1 MLHFQSLVLMM
12 TGGKLIE
19 KCIKCPLFAPEV
31 GVLVT
36 SDHHQDSHT
45 TPAVLATPGR
55 IGHSIDTRGSR
66 HNYFLMVS
74 KIDGSFRQERID
86 VSI

>member
-1 MLHFQSLVLMM
+1 MMM
-12 TGGKLIE
+12 TGEIDRDL
-19 KCIKCPLFAPEV
+19 KCIKCPLFAPRGPEV

-45 TPAVLATPGR
+45 TPAVLAPPGR
-55 IGHSIDTRGSR
+55 IGHSIDTRGSW

-74 KIDGSFRQERID
+74 KIDRSFRQERIN